1 MAQQAVAAGMEA
13 EETKEVEALE
23 AEVEVGVEVGVEV
36 EEVDGGV
43 EEAGVEAPLVEV
55 AEHPQLIILAR

>member
-23 AEVEVGVEVGVEV
+23 VEVEV

>member
-1 MAQQAVAAGMEA
+1 MAQQAAAAGMEA

-23 AEVEVGVEVGVEV
+23 VEVEVEVEV

-55 AEHPQLIILAR
+55 AEHPQLVILAR